1 MLRAT
6 FGNTLW
12 VALLPDH
19 LVTSDLELQRWRL
32 TMVDQMIDAVSASFE
47 ELRQWMPWAQVMPAR
62 DDMLVVVSGATT
74 LFDADE
80 EWNYALFERSTR
92 ELVGSVGVRL
102 LDDPDCPEIGYWVR
116 SDRTGRGYATGA
128 ARALIESIFQ
138 YFTNVDEVKIR
149 MDQANRAS
157 AAVPP
162 KLGFTRCEEEDRP
175 IEAAGHTGRGFIWRL
190 RRDEW
195 HLA

>member
-1 MLRAT
+1 M
-6 FGNTLW
+6 
-12 VALLPDH
+12 ALLPDR
-19 LVTSDLELQRWRL
+19 LVTSDLELQRWRVA
-32 TMVDQMIDAVSASFE
+32 MVDQMIEAVSASFE
-47 ELRQWMPWAQVMPAR
+47 ELRQWMPWAQVTPTR
-62 DDMLVVVSGATT
+62 EEMLVVMSGAAT

-92 ELVGSVGVRL
+92 ELVGSAGVRL
-102 LDDPDCPEIGYWVR
+102 LDDPDRPEIGYWVR
-116 SDRTGRGYATGA
+116 SDCTGRGYATSA

-138 YFTNVDEVKIR
+138 YFTTVDEVKIR
-149 MDQANRAS
+149 MDQANLAS

-162 KLGFTRCEEEDRP
+162 KLGFTRYEEEDRP
-175 IEAAGHTGRGFIWRL
+175 IEAAGHTGRGFIWTL